1 MSKEPGVNEVS
12 GDVPRREPAATTVK
26 RERTSPL
33 QFLREVRSELRKV
46 AWPSR
51 RELISYSVVVLVA
64 VVIMTLYITG
74 LDQLFGFV
82 ILRVFG

>member
-1 MSKEPGVNEVS
+1 MNREVS
-12 GDVPRREPAATTVK
+12 GDSDIPRRDPAAPAAPRAK
-26 RERTSPL
+26 RTSPR

-51 RELISYSVVVLVA
+51 RELLSYSVVVLISVT
-64 VVIMTLYITG
+64 IMTLFITG

-82 ILRVFG
+82 ILRVFGS